1 MAVTTK
7 PRPARAK
14 LREYV
19 DAYVENDL
27 LTYGLATVVVV
38 IAYLCASAVIFL
50 GGVRVDALVRRTAGP
65 SLRAAP
71 RRASRRRR
79 CR

>member
-27 LTYGLATVVVV
+27 LTY
-38 IAYLCASAVIFL
+38 ASAISFQILSSLVPFL
-50 GGVRVDALVRRTAGP
+50 LFGFGVLGL
-65 SLRAAP
+65 SLIHI
-71 RRASRRRR
+71 
-79 CR
+79 